1 MKIDLHAHTKKTK
14 KGEADTRNVEAKSF
28 RDIVTSTDVGIIAI
42 TNHNLFDLEQYES
55 FLKNVEGRIQIW
67 PGVEFDVVCG
77 DTKGHLL
84 VIVSPQKSQDF
95 SKLINCLTASC
106 NADKYVISI
115 EDVVKHFDN
124 LNPLYIAHYQKKPDL
139 GDDCINKL
147 ISTTKHASMVIKEV
161 TNSISAGI
169 YVSHGHNSIYGSD
182 VHDWSSYVELAK
194 DLPELRLPV
203 ESFEQF
209 CLLLE
214 KDTQTINTIL
224 DKKVP
229 EEFEIMPFEDKTVI
243 KLKVYNDINVFFG
256 AKGTGKTKILEG
268 IAKHYSDTGI
278 TAKVFESSADKLDDL
293 FDLDGASFTI
303 NLNNYKINYC
313 TNEIDSIKSA
323 CEKDVTRLSRYVQA
337 LTTQITNKNA
347 QKFIVKDIGKISD
360 QVQTRKFDS
369 LEDVH
374 KKLTEFNEFV
384 VQNKAFREVVSEN
397 KLADLEKLLSEII
410 AEVLSEREDSFISS
424 RGIKLFNNLISKIKS
439 EIARKTATPM
449 KPSTT
454 GFKEYASNRINI
466 ERNIREIIGNMK
478 KKIDNNS
485 IYVGNLGDKGELYCV
500 SEVTIQDGGVVDS
513 DFNSVTQVGKK
524 LQRSF
529 STKICEI
536 SNALYASNLF
546 EKINELNELDKI
558 EDLKTIHE
566 LLMLKRYFM
575 LVDVPYKPSSG
586 EASMILLHKE
596 LNEDKDIYILD
607 EPEKSLGND
616 YISDVIVP
624 LIKDKA
630 KVGKKIFI
638 STHDANI
645 AVRTLPYNS
654 IYRKHSKNGYDTYVG
669 NPFSNFLIN
678 SANPEDKLD
687 WKAVSM
693 RTLEGGE
700 NAFGERGKIYGNL

>member
-14 KGEADTRNVEAKSF
+14 QGEADTRNIDARSF
-28 RDIVTSTDVGIIAI
+28 SDIVTSTDVGIIAI
-42 TNHNLFDLEQYES
+42 TNHNLFDSEQYES
-55 FLKNVEGRIQIW
+55 FLKSVGSRIQIW
-67 PGVEFDVVCG
+67 PGVELDVLCG
-77 DTKGHLL
+77 DKKGHLL
-84 VIVSPQKSQDF
+84 VIISPQKVGEF
-95 SKLINCLTASC
+95 SKLINSLTMSC
-106 NADKYVISI
+106 NPNQYVISI

-124 LNPLYIAHYQKKPDL
+124 LNPLYIAHYQKNPDL
-139 GDDCINKL
+139 DDDCINKL
-147 ISTTKHASMVIKEV
+147 ISTTKHTSRVIKEV

-182 VHDWSSYVELAK
+182 VHDWSSYIEIAK

-214 KDTQTINTIL
+214 KDTKTINTIL
-224 DKKVP
+224 DKKIP
-229 EEFEIMPFEDKTVI
+229 EEFEITPFEDRTII

-278 TAKVFESSADKLDDL
+278 TAKVFESSVDRLDDL
-293 FDLDGASFTI
+293 FDLNGANFTI
-303 NLNNYKINYC
+303 NLNDYKINYC
-313 TNEIDSIKSA
+313 TSEIDSIKSA
-323 CEKDVTRLSRYVQA
+323 CEKDVTRLSKYVVA
-337 LTTQITNKNA
+337 LATQITNKNA
-347 QKFIVKDIGKISD
+347 QKFIIKDVVKISN
-360 QVQTRKFDS
+360 QEQARKFDS
-369 LEDVH
+369 LEKVYEKIDEF
-374 KKLTEFNEFV
+374 KKFV
-384 VQNKAFREVVSEN
+384 EQDKVFREVVSKN
-397 KLADLEKLLSEII
+397 KLTDLEMLLSEII
-410 AEVLSEREDSFISS
+410 DEILGEREGSFISS
-424 RGIKLFNNLISKIKS
+424 RGIKLFNNLITKVKR
-439 EIARKTATPM
+439 EIARKTATPI

-454 GFKEYASNRINI
+454 GFKEYASNRISI
-466 ERNIREIIGNMK
+466 ERNIREIISNMK
-478 KKIDNNS
+478 KKIDRKS

-500 SEVTIQDGGVVDS
+500 SEIIIQDGSVVDS
-513 DFNSVTQVGKK
+513 GFNSVTKIGKK

-529 STKICEI
+529 SAKILEI
-536 SNALYASNLF
+536 FDALYASNLF

-558 EDLKTIHE
+558 EDLKTIYE
-566 LLMLKRYFM
+566 LLVLKRYFM
-575 LVDVPYKPSSG
+575 LADVSYEPSNG

-630 KVGKKIFI
+630 KMGKKIFI

-678 SANPEDKLD
+678 SGNPDDKLD